1 MAQSVDGWSELAS
14 LYNDPAL
21 KFFNPFVIS
30 DGSNNG
36 DLTCSDVIYLSIF
49 EFVKNI
55 DPNINDDHISIDG
68 EWIRKHMNILKRD
81 ISLAYERFNRSGR
94 QDGNESNLASDWLKD
109 AAYVSNVY
117 NFTSNATQ
125 TYTVSVDIIMYAF
138 AYMDQQQIMN
148 IGRVMREDG
157 IDGDDDDYYK
167 PNGKRSRKGRSDSKD
182 DNDSTT
188 VISTSSHVNKNIT
201 DLATQKK
208 DHDLRTSRLTG
219 VDITLTHSEKLDQEL
234 VQKARDY
241 LANLFD

>member
-14 LYNDPAL
+14 LFNDPDL
-21 KFFNPFVIS
+21 KFENPFVKS
-30 DGSNNG
+30 D

-49 EFVKNI
+49 DFVKNI
-55 DPNINDDHISIDG
+55 DPNIYEDHISIDG

-109 AAYVSNVY
+109 AAYVSNLY
-117 NFTSNATQ
+117 NFTSGATQ

-138 AYMDQQQIMN
+138 VYMDQQQIMN

-157 IDGDDDDYYK
+157 IDGDDDDYHK
-167 PNGKRSRKGRSDSKD
+167 PNGKRSRKGKGSDSKD

-188 VISTSSHVNKNIT
+188 VISTNSNKNII
-201 DLATQKK
+201 DMATQKK

-219 VDITLTHSEKLDQEL
+219 VDIALTHSEKLDQAL